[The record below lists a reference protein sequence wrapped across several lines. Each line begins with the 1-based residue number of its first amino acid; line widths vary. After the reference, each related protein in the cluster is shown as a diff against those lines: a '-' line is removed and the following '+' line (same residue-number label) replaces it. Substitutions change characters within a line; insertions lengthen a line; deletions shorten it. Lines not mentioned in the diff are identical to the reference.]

1 MRSNVCFFQLSQSMR
16 SKEQK
21 NRLTLIELMGETV
34 LEEMEWKNK
43 FRTSSEER
51 PVCTRRVLHFN
62 ELIMR
67 ERRFLRNLED
77 FFVFFSGAEKA

>member
-1 MRSNVCFFQLSQSMR
+1 
-16 SKEQK
+16 
-21 NRLTLIELMGETV
+21 MGETV
-34 LEEMEWKNK
+34 LEDMEWKNK

-77 FFVFFSGAEKA
+77 FFVFFFQVQRRLNLLLLATDQPK